1 MFQKVVTFNY
11 IYTDLFF
18 KWQNNL
24 SRNTNQIHLDLV
36 LQSKRTKLLRAK
48 AFYQLWNF
56 HFFKSSLNAFTVLI
70 QRDPLLK
77 AHYKVI
83 VAVFVLS
90 DEYYLKWQCISVKHW
105 CAPSISKFLGNKV
118 VENPGSICMVGRYE
132 REKEIG
138 SSKQFYFIFFF
149 FMQVW
154 RMSAAKYWFPECYKS
169 FCFSNLS

>member
-48 AFYQLWNF
+48 VFYQLRNF
-56 HFFKSSLNAFTVLI
+56 HFFTSSLNAFTVLV

-90 DEYYLKWQCISVKHW
+90 NEYYLKWQCIAVKCW
-105 CAPSISKFLGNKV
+105 CAPSISKFIGNKV
-118 VENPGSICMVGRYE
+118 IENPGSISMVGRYE
-132 REKEIG
+132 REKRNWFIQ
-138 SSKQFYFIFFF
+138 KILLHFFYASLKNVCCKILVSW
-149 FMQVW
+149 M
-154 RMSAAKYWFPECYKS
+154 
-169 FCFSNLS
+169 L